1 MFKIKQDLPFNWINT
16 DKFKDMII
24 SIRFAVENVEPNV
37 SMNNILSYMMSDR
50 SETYPSKQQMSNQM
64 DALFGLSLSSKT
76 TTFGAAHVIEVRIR
90 TLNERY
96 TDQAHIQD
104 EARFLMDCVRRP
116 LMNEASLSEAKKN
129 LTASLKRIQ
138 DKPSHLGI
146 IRVCEGVGK
155 DTPLAVFSQGNID
168 VIESIQLDA
177 LKAYHQNLLEHVQPM
192 ILVMGDFKGLNQ
204 KQLQKQLTF
213 KQTLNILP
221 SAYIFQPRHTFKAT
235 IQKETSQTT
244 FTQLYATHTAYNDAD
259 YLAMRLYVIML
270 GQLPNSLLFQEIREK
285 RSLCYSISASSFNF
299 DGVMAIQTGINHK
312 DLDEVEML
320 IELQRIKLAKGKFSQ
335 ALLKTAQKMFINGL
349 ESMIDEPYA
358 YLNFMYQRGYTQ
370 HDLNLKATIK
380 AIRNVSKS
388 DIEAIAK
395 KIELVGQYTIRGKN

>member
-1 MFKIKQDLPFNWINT
+1 MFKIKQDLPFNWIDT

-24 SIRFAVENVEPNV
+24 SIRFAVENREPNV
-37 SMNNILSYMMSDR
+37 SMSNILSYMMSDR
-50 SETYPSKQQMSNQM
+50 SESYPSKQAMSNQM

-76 TTFGAAHVIEVRIR
+76 TTFGAAHVLEIRIR

-96 TDQAHIQD
+96 TDQPHILKAAH
-104 EARFLMDCVRRP
+104 FLMDCIRKP

-129 LTASLKRIQ
+129 LIASLKRIQ

-146 IRVCEGVGK
+146 IKVCEGVGK
-155 DTPLAVFSQGNID
+155 DTPLAVFSQGNIE
-168 VIESIQLDA
+168 VIESIQLDE
-177 LKAYHQNLLEHVQPM
+177 LKAYHKQLLEQIQPM
-192 ILVMGDFKGLNQ
+192 ILIMGDFKGLDQNELQ
-204 KQLQKQLTF
+204 SQLSF
-213 KQTLNILP
+213 NQTLSILP
-221 SAYIFQPRHTFKAT
+221 SAYIFQPRHNFKAT

-244 FTQLYATHTAYNDAD
+244 FTQLYATHTAYNDAQ

-320 IELQRIKLAKGKFSQ
+320 IELQRIKLAKGKFSH

-370 HDLNLKATIK
+370 YDLDLKATIK

-388 DIEAIAK
+388 DIEAIAQ

>member
-50 SETYPSKQQMSNQM
+50 SEMYPSKQLMSNQM

-76 TTFGAAHVIEVRIR
+76 TTFGAAHVIEIRIR

-96 TDQAHIQD
+96 TDQPHIQ
-104 EARFLMDCVRRP
+104 EAARFLMDCVRRP
-116 LMNEASLSEAKKN
+116 LINEASLCEAKKN
-129 LTASLKRIQ
+129 LIASLKRIQ

-168 VIESIQLDA
+168 VIESIELDA
-177 LKAYHQNLLEHVQPM
+177 LKAYHQELLKQVQPM
-192 ILVMGDFKGLNQ
+192 ILIMGDFKGLDQ
-204 KQLQKQLTF
+204 KKLQKQLTF
-213 KQTLNILP
+213 NQTLDILP
-221 SAYIFQPRHTFKAT
+221 SAYVFQPRHSFKAT

-244 FTQLYATHTAYNDAD
+244 FTQLYATHTAYNDPD

-380 AIRNVSKS
+380 AIRNVSKN
-388 DIEAIAK
+388 DIEAIAQ
-395 KIELVGQYTIRGKN
+395 KIELIGQYTIRGKN

>member
-104 EARFLMDCVRRP
+104 AARFLMDCVRRP

>member
-96 TDQAHIQD
+96 TDQAHIQ
-104 EARFLMDCVRRP
+104 EAARFLMDCVRRP

-177 LKAYHQNLLEHVQPM
+177 LKAYHQKLLEHVQPM

-213 KQTLNILP
+213 NQTLKILP

-320 IELQRIKLAKGKFSQ
+320 IEIQRIKLAKGKFSQ

-388 DIEAIAK
+388 DIETIAQ

>member
-24 SIRFAVENVEPNV
+24 SIRFAVENREPNV

-50 SETYPSKQQMSNQM
+50 SEKYPSKQAMSNQM

-76 TTFGAAHVIEVRIR
+76 TTFGAAHVLEIRIR

-96 TDQAHIQD
+96 TDHAHIQ
-104 EARFLMDCVRRP
+104 EATRFLMDCVRQP
-116 LMNEASLSEAKKN
+116 LMNDASLIEAKKN
-129 LTASLKRIQ
+129 LIASLKRIQ

-146 IRVCEGVGK
+146 MKVCEGVGK
-155 DTPLAVFSQGNID
+155 DTPLAVFSQGNMD
-168 VIESIQLDA
+168 VIESVQLED
-177 LKAYHQNLLEHVQPM
+177 LKAYHKQLMEQVQPM
-192 ILVMGDFKGLNQ
+192 ILIMGDFKGLNQ
-204 KQLQKQLTF
+204 DQLRNQLNF
-213 KQTLNILP
+213 DQNLSILP
-221 SAYIFQPRHTFKAT
+221 SAYVFQPKHTFKAS

-244 FTQLYATHTAYNDAD
+244 FTQLYATHTAYNDPK

-299 DGVMAIQTGINHK
+299 DGVMAIQTGINYK
-312 DLDEVEML
+312 DIDQVEML

-349 ESMIDEPYA
+349 ESMTDEPYA
-358 YLNFMYQRGYTQ
+358 FLNFMYQRGYTQ
-370 HDLNLKATIK
+370 YDLDLKATIK
-380 AIRNVSKS
+380 AIRDVKKS
-388 DIEAIAK
+388 DIEAIAQQ
-395 KIELVGQYTIRGKN
+395 IELIGQYTIRGKH

>member
-104 EARFLMDCVRRP
+104 AARFLMDCVRRP

-155 DTPLAVFSQGNID
+155 ETPLAVFSQGNID
-168 VIESIQLDA
+168 VIESIQLDD

-213 KQTLNILP
+213 NQTLNILP

-244 FTQLYATHTAYNDAD
+244 FTQLYATHTAYNDVD

-312 DLDEVEML
+312 DLDEVEVL

-388 DIEAIAK
+388 DIEAFAK

>member
-50 SETYPSKQQMSNQM
+50 TETYPSKQLMSNQM

-76 TTFGAAHVIEVRIR
+76 TTFGAAHVIEIRIR

-96 TDQAHIQD
+96 TDQAHIQ
-104 EARFLMDCVRRP
+104 EAAHFLMDCVRRP

-155 DTPLAVFSQGNID
+155 ETPLAVFSQGNID

-177 LKAYHQNLLEHVQPM
+177 LKAYHQKLIKQVQPM
-192 ILVMGDFKGLNQ
+192 ILIMGDFKGLNQ
-204 KQLQKQLTF
+204 KQLRKQLTF
-213 KQTLNILP
+213 NQTLNILP
-221 SAYIFQPRHTFKAT
+221 SAYVFQPRHTFKAT

-244 FTQLYATHTAYNDAD
+244 FTQLYATHTAYNDPD

-380 AIRNVSKS
+380 SIRNVSKS
-388 DIEAIAK
+388 DIELIAK

>member
-1 MFKIKQDLPFNWINT
+1 MFKVKQDLPFNWIDT

-24 SIRFAVENVEPNV
+24 SIRFAVENNELNV
-37 SMNNILSYMMSDR
+37 SLNNILSYMMSDR
-50 SETYPSKQQMSNQM
+50 TDHYPSKQAMSNQM

-76 TTFGAAHVIEVRIR
+76 TTFGAAHVLEVRIR

-96 TDQAHIQD
+96 TDQPHIQD
-104 EARFLMDCVRRP
+104 AARFLMDCVRHP
-116 LMNEASLSEAKKN
+116 LMNEASLNEAKKN
-129 LTASLKRIQ
+129 LIASLRRIQ

-146 IRVCEGVGK
+146 IKVCEGVGK
-155 DTPLAVFSQGNID
+155 GTPLGVFSQGNIET
-168 VIESIQLDA
+168 IESIQLDD
-177 LKAYHQNLLEHVQPM
+177 LKTYHKHLIERIQPM
-192 ILVMGDFKGLNQ
+192 ILVMGDFKGLDHLAL
-204 KQLQKQLTF
+204 KRQLTF
-213 KQTLNILP
+213 NQTLNVLP
-221 SAYIFQPRHTFKAT
+221 SAYVFEPRHTFKAT
-235 IQKETSQTT
+235 INKETTQTT
-244 FTQLYATHTAYNDAD
+244 FTQLYATHTAYNDAQ
-259 YLAMRLYVIML
+259 YMAMRLYVIML

-312 DLDEVEML
+312 DLEEVELL

-370 HDLNLKATIK
+370 NDLDLKATIK
-380 AIRNVSKS
+380 SIRNVTKH

-395 KIELVGQYTIRGKN
+395 KIELIGQYTIRGKN

>member
-50 SETYPSKQQMSNQM
+50 SETYPSKQLMSNQM

-76 TTFGAAHVIEVRIR
+76 TTFGAAHVIEIRIR

-96 TDQAHIQD
+96 TDQPHIQ
-104 EARFLMDCVRRP
+104 EAARFLMDCVLRP

-155 DTPLAVFSQGNID
+155 DTPLAVFSQGNIE

-177 LKAYHQNLLEHVQPM
+177 LKSYHQQLLEKVQPM
-192 ILVMGDFKGLNQ
+192 VLIMGDFKGLDQKKLQNQ
-204 KQLQKQLTF
+204 LMF
-213 KQTLNILP
+213 NQTLNILP
-221 SAYIFQPRHTFKAT
+221 SAYIFKPRHSFKAT

-244 FTQLYATHTAYNDAD
+244 FTQLYATHTKYNDPD

-320 IELQRIKLAKGKFSQ
+320 IELQRNKLIKGKFSQ

-380 AIRNVSKS
+380 AIRNVTKL
-388 DIEAIAK
+388 DIEAIAQ

>member
-50 SETYPSKQQMSNQM
+50 SETHPSKQQMSNQM

-76 TTFGAAHVIEVRIR
+76 TTFGAAHVIEIRIR

-96 TDQAHIQD
+96 TDQAHIQ
-104 EARFLMDCVRRP
+104 EAARFLMVCVHRP

-155 DTPLAVFSQGNID
+155 ETPLAVFSQGNIE

-177 LKAYHQNLLEHVQPM
+177 LKAYHQKLLEQVQPM
-192 ILVMGDFKGLNQ
+192 ILIMGDFKGLDQ

-213 KQTLNILP
+213 NQTLNILP

>member
-1 MFKIKQDLPFNWINT
+1 
-16 DKFKDMII
+16 
-24 SIRFAVENVEPNV
+24 
-37 SMNNILSYMMSDR
+37 
-50 SETYPSKQQMSNQM
+50 
-64 DALFGLSLSSKT
+64 
-76 TTFGAAHVIEVRIR
+76 
-90 TLNERY
+90 
-96 TDQAHIQD
+96 
-104 EARFLMDCVRRP
+104 
-116 LMNEASLSEAKKN
+116 
-129 LTASLKRIQ
+129 
-138 DKPSHLGI
+138 
-146 IRVCEGVGK
+146 
-155 DTPLAVFSQGNID
+155 
-168 VIESIQLDA
+168 
-177 LKAYHQNLLEHVQPM
+177 M
-192 ILVMGDFKGLNQ
+192 ILIMGDFKGLDQ

-213 KQTLNILP
+213 NQTLNILP
-221 SAYIFQPRHTFKAT
+221 SAYVFQPRHTFKAT

-388 DIEAIAK
+388 DIETIAQ